1 MEDSTPSMTPRPV
14 TDGSSVL
21 VIVVPV
27 SAAGTLVVIT
37 ISAVLIVLLK
47 RTCKLPSLPLRSEG
61 TVVGSVCLPVTL
73 NLTSRLFV
81 SQRMRPT

>member
-1 MEDSTPSMTPRPV
+1 MTDSGDDNAPSMTPRPV

-27 SAAGTLVVIT
+27 SAAGTLIVIT

-47 RTCKLPSLPLRSEG
+47 EFPLYII
-61 TVVGSVCLPVTL
+61 
-73 NLTSRLFV
+73 
-81 SQRMRPT
+81 